1 MTSARISRPEQRRQL
16 TAMKRQT
23 PPENAQRSSH
33 LISNSADPRAILQEL
48 ELNAYQLKGLVT
60 ELHHLIYNGGIEEAE
75 YGTRLFDPGLSDIR
89 KLPPGLL
96 DAKEELLPTSLVPRT
111 REELKRLLMRLM
123 ILNGEEVNYDMIVK
137 GWAGKHRARHALD
150 HHVSDLWRIRD
161 VNMTLYAGLIT
172 GRFAPVIRYIQ
183 SADVSADITK
193 VRGALIRQALIWCS
207 HDVQLVVARIAN
219 PVDLGKL
226 GVLRDVSAER
236 SPQRATNS
244 QAERYAAIA
253 ETLDAFFG
261 CQDWRYKDVE
271 LAAPAAETLLARPKH
286 VWFGRILRRLRS
298 NVKSPAGP
306 DLKQVTVLMRAVAA
320 QMRHPDLART
330 EYPDGLV
337 KYKGPKTFPAKWHHL
352 TSPVSVIATAVRRL
366 IQAEH
371 EIPVIVDDLIAN
383 RQSKRPTLL
392 RGSLSS
398 YCDMT
403 LPRGATERLDELAAF
418 YHDAFISAQATS
430 EAVANWKH
438 KKETADFLYEMG
450 ARRPADHHGNTSDR
464 RRSFYLL
471 DVVPEHRF
479 AAGN

>member
-23 PPENAQRSSH
+23 PPENAQRSSRLTSH
-33 LISNSADPRAILQEL
+33 PADPRAILQKL
-48 ELNAYQLKGLVT
+48 ELSGYQLTGLVT
-60 ELHHLIYNGGIEEAE
+60 ELHHLTYNGGIQEAE
-75 YGTRLFDPGLSDIR
+75 YGAHLFDPGLTDIR
-89 KLPPGLL
+89 LLPPGLL
-96 DAKEELLPTSLVPRT
+96 DAKEELLPPTLIPRT
-111 REELKRLLMRLM
+111 REGLKRFLMRLM
-123 ILNGEEVNYDMIVK
+123 ILNGEEVNYDVLVK
-137 GWAGKHRARHALD
+137 GWADRQGERHALD

-161 VNMTLYAGLIT
+161 ANMELYDGLVA
-172 GRFAPVIRYIQ
+172 GRFAPVIRHLKTVDT
-183 SADVSADITK
+183 SAYSTK
-193 VRGALIRQALIWCS
+193 LRGVLIRQALIWCS
-207 HDVQLVVARIAN
+207 HDVQLVVARIAK
-219 PVDLGKL
+219 PVDLSKL
-226 GVLRDVSAER
+226 GVLRDASAER

-244 QAERYAAIA
+244 QAEQYDAIA

-261 CQDWRYKDVE
+261 CQDWRYKDVA
-271 LAAPAAETLLARPKH
+271 LVGPATETLLVRPKH

-298 NVKSPAGP
+298 SARSPAGP

-320 QMRHPDLART
+320 QMRRPDLSGT
-330 EYPDGLV
+330 VYPDGLAR
-337 KYKGPKTFPAKWHHL
+337 YKGPKTFPAKWHHL
-352 TSPVSVIATAVRRL
+352 TSPVSVIATTVRRF

-383 RQSKRPTLL
+383 RQSKHPALL

-418 YHDAFISAQATS
+418 YHDSFISAQATS

-438 KKETADFLYEMG
+438 KKETADFLREMG
-450 ARRPADHHGNTSDR
+450 ARRPGDHHGNDR

-471 DVVPEHRF
+471 DIIPEHRF

>member
-23 PPENAQRSSH
+23 PVNTQRSAR
-33 LISNSADPRAILQEL
+33 LTSNSADPRAILREL
-48 ELNAYQLKGLVT
+48 ELNAYQLKGLIT
-60 ELHHLIYNGGIEEAE
+60 ELHQLIYNGGIEEAE

-123 ILNGEEVNYDMIVK
+123 ILNGEEVNYDVIVK
-137 GWAGKHRARHALD
+137 GWAGKYGERHALD
-150 HHVSDLWRIRD
+150 HHVSELWRIRD
-161 VNMTLYAGLIT
+161 VNMALYVGLVA
-172 GRFAPVIRYIQ
+172 GRFAPVIRYMQ

-207 HDVQLVVARIAN
+207 HDVQLVVARIAK
-219 PVDLGKL
+219 PVDLSKL
-226 GVLRDVSAER
+226 GVLRDESAER

-244 QAERYAAIA
+244 QAERHDAIT

-261 CQDWRYKDVE
+261 CQDWRCEDVE
-271 LAAPAAETLLARPKH
+271 LVGPAAETLLARPKH

-298 NVKSPAGP
+298 SAKSPARP

-320 QMRHPDLART
+320 QMRRPDVSGT

-337 KYKGPKTFPAKWHHL
+337 RYKGPKTFPAKWHHL
-352 TSPVSVIATAVRRL
+352 TSPVSVIATTVRRL

-392 RGSLSS
+392 RGVLSS
-398 YCDMT
+398 YCDMK
-403 LPRGATERLDELAAF
+403 LPRGATERLDELVAF
-418 YHDAFISAQATS
+418 YHDAFISAGATC
-430 EAVANWKH
+430 EAVASWKH
-438 KKETADFLYEMG
+438 KKETADFLCEMG
-450 ARRPADHHGNTSDR
+450 ARRPGDHHGNVSDR

-471 DVVPEHRF
+471 DIIPEHRF
-479 AAGN
+479 SGGN